1 MTTDVTL
8 TAADLS
14 ADTPPPALAAWMV
27 KQADAVDAAIAQ
39 PTSEQLAGVGSPIF
53 DGLYAMVD
61 AETQR
66 VVLNCFDVGLEP
78 DTLPPVVELA
88 LAPEPVAKPTRKPA
102 KKPAAKRPRKAP
114 AKGKDA

>member
-8 TAADLS
+8 TTADLS
-14 ADTPPPALAAWMV
+14 ADTPPAALAAWMV
-27 KQADAVDAAIAQ
+27 RQADAVDAAKVTA
-39 PTSEQLAGVGSPIF
+39 EELAGAGSPIF
-53 DGLYAMVD
+53 DALYAMVD

-102 KKPAAKRPRKAP
+102 KKAAAKRPRKTP

>member
-14 ADTPPPALAAWMV
+14 ADTPPAALAAWMV
-27 KQADAVDAAIAQ
+27 KQADAVDAANLTAEEL
-39 PTSEQLAGVGSPIF
+39 TSVGSPIF
-53 DGLYAMVD
+53 DELYAMVD